1 MASRHMKRCSTS
13 LVIREMQTKTTVRY
27 HFTPVRKAVT
37 KKSTNNKHWRGHGEK
52 GIFLRYWW
60 ECKLV
65 QPLWRTARRFLKTL
79 NIELPYDP
87 TIPLLGIY
95 LDKTNS
101 ERYIHPYVHSSI
113 IYSCPDWKN
122 PKCPSTYE
130 WIKKMWGIYMTEYP
144 SAVKKNEMPF
154 AAAHG
159 YN

>member
-95 LDKTNS
+95 PEKTIIQKDTCIS
-101 ERYIHPYVHSSI
+101 VFITASIHI
-113 IYSCPDWKN
+113 INFIKN
-122 PKCPSTYE
+122 
-130 WIKKMWGIYMTEYP
+130 I
-144 SAVKKNEMPF
+144 
-154 AAAHG
+154 
-159 YN
+159 